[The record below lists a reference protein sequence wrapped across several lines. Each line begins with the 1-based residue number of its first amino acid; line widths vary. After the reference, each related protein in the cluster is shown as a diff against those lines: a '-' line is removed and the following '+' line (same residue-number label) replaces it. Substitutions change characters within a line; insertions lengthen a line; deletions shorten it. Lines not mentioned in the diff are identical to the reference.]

1 MSQVK
6 TEGGEIVIM
15 IEKADSL
22 NVDLFRTPGEI
33 SRAMKE
39 ARTLEES
46 AKILEEMLNG
56 PYDVDANGNL
66 VITSN
71 GPEKVA

>member
-6 TEGGEIVIM
+6 TEGGEIVIV
-15 IEKADSL
+15 IEKTDSL
-22 NVDLFRTPGEI
+22 NVGLVRTPREI
-33 SRAMKE
+33 SRAIKK
-39 ARTLEES
+39 ASTLEES

-66 VITSN
+66 VITSG
-71 GPEKVA
+71 GPEKVV